1 KFNVVFEFCK
11 VICSLLNY
19 SYTNK
24 IKLNLAIFL
33 RVVFMPRKLFEKEK
47 NLQVHLTKWA
57 HQGVFSWWLIFG
69 KFEGSKVLLK
79 KKIGINTYVLKDFE
93 TSETSFFLS
102 LYYIETIKFYIFM

>member
-1 KFNVVFEFCK
+1 VVFEFCK

-24 IKLNLAIFL
+24 IKINLAIFL

-47 NLQVHLTKWA
+47 TLQVHLTKWA

-69 KFEGSKVLLK
+69 KFDGSTFLLK
-79 KKIGINTYVLKDFE
+79 KEIRINAYVLKDSE
-93 TSETSFFLS
+93 TSLMSFFLS
-102 LYYIETIKFYIFM
+102 